1 MKSNSNLDW
10 QSHLETGRRYL
21 KTAVNG
27 RTRKS
32 VFNNKLTHQ
41 LVAMAM
47 EHLLVGVYHY
57 HHKIPEDHTLDGLVD
72 GILAICIMSPSLAE
86 EIKSVGRYEELCPMV
101 PVNPW
106 IPNDMEIEAMLAIGR
121 RVAGFADLQV
131 KQPVTEKAV

>member
-1 MKSNSNLDW
+1 MKCNSRLDW
-10 QSHLETGRRYL
+10 QKHLESGLRYL
-21 KTAVNG
+21 QTAING

-41 LVAMAM
+41 LIAMAM

-72 GILAICIMSPSLAE
+72 GILSFCSMRHSLAE

-101 PVNPW
+101 PVNAW
-106 IPNDMEIEAMLAIGR
+106 VPNDLEIQAILAIGK
-121 RVAGFADLQV
+121 RVADFADLQI
-131 KQPVTEKAV
+131 KQPVTQRAI